1 MKKSPVPVC
10 AELFFLFLHKS
21 GGLVNRVDD
30 FGKYIGIIFLYS
42 VADAHTQR
50 DYTPLTV
57 KKAAV
62 RYNIYSTCCAGIF
75 EIGLFNTIFIG

>member
-42 VADAHTQR
+42 VYDADTQ
-50 DYTPLTV
+50 
-57 KKAAV
+57 
-62 RYNIYSTCCAGIF
+62 
-75 EIGLFNTIFIG
+75 

>member
-30 FGKYIGIIFLYS
+30 FGKYIGIILFYS
-42 VADAHTQR
+42 VADAHTQI
-50 DYTPLTV
+50 DYASLAV

-62 RYNIYSTCCAGIF
+62 
-75 EIGLFNTIFIG
+75 